1 MRLQRHEVPVQETW
15 DLTDLFQTDA
25 EWETARKAVLDQ
37 LPQLTAFKGRLG
49 DSATVLLEAISTYEG
64 LLEQLYRI
72 YTYASH
78 KASADGSDTT
88 NQALMG
94 KAAGLAAQFD
104 AASSFLRSEILL
116 LPEGIVE
123 GWLETDAGLAAY
135 KPFVKK
141 MLDDKPYLLHPQ
153 TEEAIAALGEVL
165 EAPFVIYERAK
176 SSDITCPP
184 VVVNGKEI
192 ANSLSLY
199 EDDLETSADVNVRRA
214 GYKSFSEGIGQFK
227 NTLAATWATEVKKNI
242 VLAKLKGFPSATDML
257 LHRQGVTQEPYH
269 NLLNTIRAELAPHMR
284 RYAELR
290 KRVLGLDHLLYC
302 DLEAPLDP
310 EYDPR
315 IGWAEGAKMTLDAL
329 AVMGPEYMAIM
340 EKAIAERW
348 VDRCD
353 NVGKQTGAF
362 CSSPYGSHSFILMT
376 WTGQARNLFTLA
388 HELGHAG
395 HFELANKYQKMLNT
409 DVSTYFVEAPSTL
422 NEMLLGDKMIKDAT
436 EPRMKRWVIMSLLM
450 TYHHNFVRHLSEGEL
465 QRRIYELAEKG
476 EQVTAELLSETKGAI
491 LKEFWGDSLELD
503 EYAKL
508 TWLRQPHY
516 YMGLYPYTY
525 SAGLVASTAVAQTIR
540 EEGQPA
546 VDRWLEVL
554 KSGGTKTPM
563 ELMAMAGLD
572 MTTAEP
578 IKKAVAY
585 VGSLVDELEKLF

>member
-15 DLTDLFQTDA
+15 NLTDLFQTDA
-25 EWETARKAVLDQ
+25 EWETARKAVVDQ
-37 LPQLTAFKGRLG
+37 IPQLTAFKGRLG
-49 DSATVLLEAISTYEG
+49 ESAGLLLEAISTLEG
-64 LLEQLYRI
+64 LMEQLLRVF
-72 YTYASH
+72 TYASL
-78 KASADGSDTT
+78 KSAQDGSDTE
-88 NQALMG
+88 NQELMG
-94 KAAGLAAQFD
+94 KAYGLYAQVD

-116 LPEGIVE
+116 LPEGTVE
-123 GWLETDAGLAAY
+123 GWVETHAGLAAY
-135 KPFVKK
+135 RPFLKK
-141 MLDDKPYLLHPQ
+141 LLADKPYLLHPQ
-153 TEEAIAALGEVL
+153 TEEALAALGEVL
-165 EAPFVIYERAK
+165 DAPFVIYERAK

-184 VVVNGKEI
+184 VVINGKEI

-214 GYKSFSEGIGQFK
+214 GYKSFAEGLGQFK

-257 LHRQGVTQEPYH
+257 LHKQGVTQEPYN
-269 NLLNTIRAELAPHMR
+269 NLLDTIRAELAPHMR

-290 KRVLGLDHLLYC
+290 KKVLGLDHLLYC

-315 IGWAEGAKMTLDAL
+315 IGWEEGAKTTLEAL
-329 AVMGPEYMAIM
+329 SVLGPEYMELM
-340 EKAIAERW
+340 ERSIAERW

-362 CSSPYGSHSFILMT
+362 CTTPYGSHSYVLMT

-395 HFELANKYQKMLNT
+395 HFELANRNQKLLNT

-422 NEMLLGDKMIKDAT
+422 NEMLLGDKMIREAT
-436 EPRMKRWVIMSLLM
+436 DPRMKRWVIISLLM

-465 QRRIYELAEKG
+465 QRRIYALAEAG

-503 EYAKL
+503 EAAKL

-554 KSGGTKTPM
+554 KAGSTKTPM

-572 MTTAEP
+572 MSTAAP